1 MRRTSFLQFIG
12 IASARL
18 LTVPST
24 PFEATD
30 GTISLTTIT
39 SIIVDSRHSNTTDTT
54 GQTLIPPTLLQF
66 AETFASDLQSS
77 LDQSTVSVIEG
88 TSSAAG
94 SIFLTLDDSTAYLDA
109 AGRHTAEGYSLS
121 VTSSGITIAG
131 ASPLGAW
138 WGTRSLIQAAVLG
151 DGTIKTGSATDAP
164 GWATRG
170 VMLDGGRHYYP
181 PEFVIEICSYL
192 SFFKQNTFQLH
203 LSDNLLSAY
212 LNNSEYELGL
222 YAAFRLDSDDE
233 AVAGL
238 NRWKNESYTRSVFDN
253 MQEKCAQRGVTIL
266 PEIET
271 PGHSLVITQ
280 WKPELALSTDY
291 TMLNISNPDT
301 IPTVKTIWR
310 TFLPWF
316 YSKTVHIG
324 ADEYDSKL
332 ADDYNSF
339 VREMDSFIQAE
350 SGFTKKMRIWGTF
363 PPKDN
368 YTNISTDV
376 SIQHWE
382 FFEDNPLFDYIL
394 NNYTVLNSDD
404 AFYIVGKYSA
414 SYPQTPNATRI
425 FHGDPSVPGGGPY
438 APNIFDINNATNN
451 PPRGEP
457 LVLGHLAAQWND
469 YGPNAT
475 TVTEAYYAWRD
486 LLPALADK
494 QWGGDLSQDEYLSI
508 FETLHAAIPGQN
520 LDRSI
525 ESCSSTIIKYDFGK
539 AKDGKVPDLSGNG
552 YDGHTDCAIDGAAAA
567 IVLDGT
573 CALHTPL
580 GSKGRNYTLS
590 FTVKPSDT
598 DSATALPPLFTGPD
612 SVLLAG
618 ADANVTLLSGGNLF
632 ALNYSFPVDTWTEAK
647 LVGQGNQTFL
657 HVREGEGDGQSGTGT
672 EEWVSHEFLTTIGIL
687 GQSFVWKGIA
697 VEAPLTKVGGETGG
711 KGFVGLLKGL
721 EVLDEVV
728 GSS

>member
-1 MRRTSFLQFIG
+1 MERF
-12 IASARL
+12 
-18 LTVPST
+18 PSQ
-24 PFEATD
+24 P
-30 GTISLTTIT
+30 
-39 SIIVDSRHSNTTDTT
+39 SR
-54 GQTLIPPTLLQF
+54 GQSLIPPTLREF
-66 AETFASDLQSS
+66 AETFASDLQTS

-121 VTSSGITIAG
+121 VTSNGITIAG

-151 DGTIKTGSATDAP
+151 DGTVKTGSATDAL

-203 LSDNLLSAY
+203 LRDNLLSAY

-238 NRWKNESYTRSVFDN
+238 P
-253 MQEKCAQRGVTIL
+253 RGVTIL

-291 TMLNISNPDT
+291 TMLNMSNPDT

-316 YSKTVHIG
+316 HSKTVHIG

-350 SGFTKKMRIWGTF
+350 SGFTKKIRIWGTF

-368 YTNISTDV
+368 YTNISTDG

-414 SYPQTPNATRI
+414 SYPQTLNVTRI
-425 FHGDPSVPGGGPY
+425 VH
-438 APNIFDINNATNN
+438 
-451 PPRGEP
+451 
-457 LVLGHLAAQWND
+457 
-469 YGPNAT
+469 
-475 TVTEAYYAWRD
+475 
-486 LLPALADK
+486 
-494 QWGGDLSQDEYLSI
+494 GDLSQDEYVAV

-520 LDRSI
+520 QDHSI

-539 AKDGKVPDLSGNG
+539 AKDGTVPDLSGNG
-552 YDGHTDCAIDGAAAA
+552 YDGHTDCAVNAAAAA
-567 IVLDGT
+567 IVLGGT
-573 CALHTPL
+573 CAFHTPL
-580 GSKGRNYTLS
+580 GSKGRNYTVS
-590 FTVKPSDT
+590 FAVKPSDAVDVDT

-618 ADANVTLLSGGNLF
+618 ADAKVTLLSGGNLF
-632 ALNYSFPVDTWTEAK
+632 ALNYSFPVATWTEAK
-647 LVGQGNQTFL
+647 LVRQGNQTFL
-657 HVREGEGDGQSGTGT
+657 HVREGEGDSHSGTGT
-672 EEWVSHEFLTTIGIL
+672 KEWVSHEFRTTL
-687 GQSFVWKGIA
+687 
-697 VEAPLTKVGGETGG
+697 
-711 KGFVGLLKGL
+711 
-721 EVLDEVV
+721 
-728 GSS
+728 GSSGRVLCGRALRLRRR